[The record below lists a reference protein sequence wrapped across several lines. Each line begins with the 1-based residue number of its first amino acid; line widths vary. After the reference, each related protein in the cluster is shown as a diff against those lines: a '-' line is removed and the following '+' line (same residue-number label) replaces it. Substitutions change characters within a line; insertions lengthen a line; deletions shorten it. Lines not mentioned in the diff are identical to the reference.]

1 MDLYSQDDFEK
12 LCKDT
17 EQRKKQLQEE
27 EIEINK
33 ILNKCTQIKYKY
45 GTSALK
51 LIQLIDLIQKE
62 NIQDVDVFLD
72 LFPPTG
78 IKNVIITRSHVF
90 EALWIIIF
98 ILKLDDL
105 IDISK
110 EKRVLYKSLEKGGIS
125 VDYIN
130 HLASTFFEKNN
141 VNASR
146 SGGIVDIY
154 FEQFNINDAPEMND
168 ELFACEGGCY
178 INTSPDSKRKKFLY
192 SSKFYLKEKGVGSYD
207 IDKIFTEAIHK
218 INEHSDNYKIGV
230 LVNNKSELFD
240 KCKRSVKVAAN
251 ILNRDISYDTSD
263 LNILYKRLLVFL
275 KKHKNNVDS
284 IVERHLELE
293 PRFHQQY
300 FINYTN
306 SQIDKKKFKYIWGAV
321 PRSGKSYMIG
331 GLVALRQPHNVLII
345 LGAVSETNQQ
355 FYKMFEKF
363 KGSFGTYNIVN
374 ISDEKDITNKYA
386 KIEPAKKNI
395 VIISQQQLWQRQ
407 KTTGA
412 HKVVD
417 KIKQLLSV
425 DDKMV
430 FFDEIH
436 QGAGEDSNA
445 QVTFLNEYI
454 FEDINLNFPFIMV
467 TATFSKP
474 ILKYKTFGNAE
485 PLLVQWT
492 YDMIQNM
499 KDIANSET
507 LEYMQKEL
515 LNELDGELKNKHFST
530 LLDEYVKKGKTL
542 YDLQH
547 EYVLYP
553 ELCVICPDLNT
564 PEIEFNEIRELNENV
579 HTDLNIRDIFDVK
592 KIQKGATKP
601 IQELLKYIE
610 KIVFENFL
618 LNVHGFDVLN
628 KQHTQLWFL
637 PTHLTGTSASKPE
650 DSEEDKGII
659 EPLMRYLMLELLK
672 NDFFRDNFCFIILHG
687 KNITKL
693 DEKKY
698 ADIKKL
704 YNGTIQDVHKL
715 EFPNS
720 LKDMHN
726 NLCFSTKCLKGS
738 DDKECIR
745 QEECKAYKLNKSLII
760 LTGQKMR
767 VGVSLPCVDIAL
779 HMDPITSVDVIYQ
792 SMFRVLTERNG
803 KNRAYF
809 IDILK
814 TRFIKFLYEY
824 ESNVNFGKKP
834 SSLTERFNKAH
845 QLLYSFNLNGIN
857 LQDNTKE
864 YLNIYKS
871 LVDALGL
878 NSEYSFN
885 QKTIEFRQNEDNS
898 KSVINLIGDNAVDEL
913 YKIIQKQTFDKIKQ
927 AIKTKLL
934 TRKGIIQA
942 TTITQQADTADTA
955 DTADK
960 DVPELSDVT
969 ITQEQKRKDIQEYLL
984 NLLTLYILFND
995 NSEDKC
1001 TDMKEIEKGFNIL
1014 NAELPYISSNY
1025 ERIHDFIKDVCENE
1039 MGNIIDCYYLKSLHI
1054 EDKEDKLDVPVA
1066 ELINGVI
1073 KMLQNNRKVFT
1084 IIIENIQHN
1093 EISKN
1098 EFFKLYCNIKDSIL
1112 MVKEYS
1118 KQNKANIVKYDET
1131 ETDKLSP
1138 DCSATF
1144 IINEK
1149 ILKIIREHLT
1159 VRKDEKEKNGEVF
1172 TPPELICE
1180 MLDKLP
1186 KPVWKDPLLK
1196 WLDPANGIGNFPI
1209 IAYYKLME
1217 GLKDVAGYED
1227 EDVRSKHIIEE
1238 MLFMI
1243 EINKVNVEVCKKIFK
1258 MIDGNA
1264 EPNIVCA
1271 DFLKE
1276 DSKWKKDFFDKK
1288 GVDNFDI
1295 IFGNPPYNEK
1305 GTKTTGKKNI
1315 YVFFATKGLA
1325 LLNKDGY
1332 LAFIHPSAYRV
1343 PNHKIQQTNTDLNEI
1358 YTNKHIICIKMFTV
1372 AAVNRL
1378 MHIMMTIDYIIVQ
1391 NTPNNLTDKS
1401 TIIDVNNNQYSR
1413 VIQPNDFIP
1422 NYGVNIL
1429 DKLKQI
1435 ATINGNVVIE
1445 HSHIFDTRRI
1455 GAGKFKNVH
1464 GIIAKGIKICMSN
1477 EKNKY
1482 SDIRKLIFNGL
1493 GSYNYVYYD
1502 KDGKYGITQSPFFIL
1517 EPTQNTLNLIQ
1528 SKLFHYIADATKIIG
1543 NNFNIQTS
1551 LFLPLIDNKE
1561 KINNEQE
1568 LYAYFGLTKEEIAEI
1583 ENNAFIPNYPM
1594 IEIACNERLIKASN
1608 NEEND
1613 ETIVDEQEVIPVIVA
1628 PAVSSNSETSET
1640 AVVIKTPKKK
1650 RKLILVDGG
1659 ANKSI
1664 NKHAGTL
1671 KKNYKYKP
1679 LHNKSITKK

>member
-1 MDLYSQDDFEK
+1 MNLYNQDDFDK

-17 EQRKKQLQEE
+17 EQKKKHIKKEE
-27 EIEINK
+27 NEINRVLSLCDK
-33 ILNKCTQIKYKY
+33 AKYKH
-45 GTSALK
+45 GKVTLTLTQLIK
-51 LIQLIDLIQKE
+51 LIQLE
-62 NIQDVDVFLD
+62 NKDDVDKLLE

-78 IKNVIITRSHVF
+78 IKDVHITRSHVF

-105 IDISK
+105 IDMSK
-110 EKRVLYKSLEKGGIS
+110 EKRILYKSLERGGVA
-125 VDYIN
+125 VDYVN
-130 HLASTFFEKNN
+130 QLASTFFEHN

-154 FEQFNINDAPEMND
+154 FEQFNINDTPEGKD
-168 ELFACEGGCY
+168 EKFVCEGGCD
-178 INTSPDSKRKKFLY
+178 INTSPDPKRKKFLY
-192 SSKFYLKEKGVGSYD
+192 SSKFYFKEKGVGSYD

-218 INEHSDNYKIGV
+218 INESVENFKIGV
-230 LVNNKSELFD
+230 LVNNKSDLFD
-240 KCKRSVKVAAN
+240 KCKRSAKVAAN

-263 LNILYKRLLVFL
+263 LNIYYKRLLEFL
-275 KKHKNNVDS
+275 KKHHNNVDN
-284 IVERHLELE
+284 IVERKLELE

-306 SQIDKKKFKYIWGAV
+306 AQIDKKHFKYIWGAV

-331 GLVALRQPHNVLII
+331 GLVALRQPQNVLII

-363 KGSFGTYNIVN
+363 TGSFGRYNLVN
-374 ISDEKDITNKYA
+374 ISDEKDTANKYA
-386 KIEPAKKNI
+386 KIEPTKQNI
-395 VIISQQQLWQRQ
+395 VIISQQQLWQRH
-407 KTTGA
+407 KATGQ
-412 HKVVD
+412 HKVID
-417 KIKQLLSV
+417 KLKELLAV

-454 FEDINLNFPFIMV
+454 FAGKNLNFPFIMV

-474 ILKYKTFGNAE
+474 ILKYKTFGNME

-492 YDMIQNM
+492 YDMIQSM
-499 KDIANSET
+499 KDIANPET

-515 LNELDGELKNKHFST
+515 LNELDGDLKNKHFST
-530 LLDEYVKKGKTL
+530 LVDDYVKKGKTL
-542 YDLQH
+542 YDLQY
-547 EYVLYP
+547 EYALYP
-553 ELCVICPDLNT
+553 ELCVICPDLTASN
-564 PEIEFNEIRELNENV
+564 IEFSDIRDSV
-579 HTDLNIRDIFDVK
+579 HTDLNIRDIFDLK

-601 IQELLKYIE
+601 LRELLKYIKKTVYE
-610 KIVFENFL
+610 DCLKNIN
-618 LNVHGFDVLN
+618 GFDVFN

-637 PTHLTGTSASKPE
+637 PTHLLNGKTDSKKQDSKTQ
-650 DSEEDKGII
+650 DSEEDKGMI

-672 NDFFRDNFCFIILHG
+672 EPDFRDNFCFLILHG
-687 KNITKL
+687 TNITKL

-698 ADIKKL
+698 ADIKNL
-704 YNGTIQDVHKL
+704 YKDKIPDVHKL
-715 EFPNS
+715 EIPTNEKKFKELP
-720 LKDMHN
+720 D
-726 NLCFSTKCLKGS
+726 NLCFSTKCLKGN

-745 QEECKAYKLNKSLII
+745 QEECNAYKLGKSLII

-803 KNRAYF
+803 KNKAYF
-809 IDILK
+809 VDILK
-814 TRFIKFLYEY
+814 SRFINFLYEY
-824 ESNVNFGKKP
+824 ESNVSFGKK
-834 SSLTERFNKAH
+834 STSLTERFNKAH

-857 LQDNTKE
+857 LQDNTKD
-864 YLNIYKS
+864 YLNIYKK
-871 LVDALGL
+871 LVDELGL

-885 QKTIEFRQNEDNS
+885 QKTIEFKQNEDNS
-898 KSVINLIGDNAVDEL
+898 KSVINLLDDKAIDEL
-913 YKIIQKQTFDKIKQ
+913 YKIIQKQTYDKIKKS
-927 AIKTKLL
+927 IKAKLL
-934 TRKGIIQA
+934 DRTGNVQDTTRPNL
-942 TTITQQADTADTA
+942 TTN
-955 DTADK
+955 DK
-960 DVPELSDVT
+960 DTPTELTATPE
-969 ITQEQKRKDIQEYLL
+969 EKRKEIQEYML

-995 NSEDKC
+995 NSDSNC
-1001 TDMKEIEKGFNIL
+1001 SDMKEIEKGFNNL
-1014 NAELPYISSNY
+1014 DKDLPYISNDY
-1025 ERIHDFIKDVCENE
+1025 GDIKDFIKDVCENE
-1039 MGNIIDCYYLKSLHI
+1039 MGNMIDCYYLKSLNI
-1054 EDKEDKLDVPVA
+1054 ENDKSNVPIE
-1066 ELINGVI
+1066 ELLKGII
-1073 KMLQNNRKVFT
+1073 LMLQNNRRVFK
-1084 IIIENIQHN
+1084 IIIDNIRHN

-1118 KQNKANIVKYDET
+1118 KQNKANIVNYNDSEI
-1131 ETDKLSP
+1131 DKISP
-1138 DCSATF
+1138 DCSTTF

-1159 VRKDEKEKNGEVF
+1159 IRKTEKEQSGEVF
-1172 TPPELICE
+1172 TPVELICE
-1180 MLDKLP
+1180 LLDKLP
-1186 KPVWKDPLLK
+1186 KSVWKNPLLK

-1209 IAYYKLME
+1209 VAYYKLME
-1217 GLKDVAGYED
+1217 SLKDVAGYED
-1227 EDVRSKHIIEE
+1227 ENVRSKHIIEE

-1258 MIDGNA
+1258 MIDSNA
-1264 EPNIVCA
+1264 VPNIVCA

-1276 DSKWKKDFFDKK
+1276 QSKLQKDFLDMK
-1288 GVDNFDI
+1288 GVTLFDVI
-1295 IFGNPPYNEK
+1295 IGNPPFNEK
-1305 GTKTTGKKNI
+1305 GTKTNGKKNI
-1315 YVFFATKGLA
+1315 YVFFATQGLE

-1332 LAFIHPSAYRV
+1332 MAFIHPPAYRV
-1343 PNHKIQQTNTDLNEI
+1343 PNHIIHRTKTNLNEI
-1358 YTNKHIICIKMFTV
+1358 YTNKHIICIKMFTA

-1378 MHIMMTIDYIIVQ
+1378 MHIMTTIDYIVVQ

-1401 TIIDVNNNQYSR
+1401 TIIDVKNNQYST

-1429 DKLKQI
+1429 DKLKQFG
-1435 ATINGNVVIE
+1435 TVNGHVVIG

-1455 GAGKFKNVH
+1455 GTGKFKNVH

-1477 EKNKY
+1477 EKNQY

-1517 EPTQNTLNLIQ
+1517 KPTQNTLHLIQ

-1551 LFLPLIDNKE
+1551 LFLPLIDDKQ
-1561 KINNEQE
+1561 KINNEQD

-1583 ENNAFIPNYPM
+1583 DKNASIPSYPM
-1594 IEIACNERLIKASN
+1594 IEITELDCNKKVLTEDSD
-1608 NEEND
+1608 NEQE
-1613 ETIVDEQEVIPVIVA
+1613 DEQEVIPVTVA
-1628 PAVSSNSETSET
+1628 PPVKKPA
-1640 AVVIKTPKKK
+1640 KK
-1650 RKLILVDGG
+1650 RLILTDEGG
-1659 ANKSI
+1659 TKITSI
-1664 NKHAGTL
+1664 KQGTL
-1671 KKNYKYKP
+1671 KKTSKYKC
-1679 LHNKSITKK
+1679 LHKKSISKK